1 MNDARLT
8 TLVERHF
15 DREASAEE
23 IAELQALLRED
34 PQARDRYWELAE
46 WHALFRQWGEQEWG
60 REAATSQRRAVPMP
74 VVSRPTSRP
83 GGNIRIKALDRKKV
97 VRFPVTRWAVGIAA
111 AAAVVLLLTFP
122 RNPVATLDHVANA
135 TWKSGKFA
143 TGGRLK
149 PGSFR
154 LETGSA
160 VIAFDRGARVVVE
173 APASFEL
180 RDDNSMTLRSGKVRA
195 HVPEPAH
202 GFKLQTPR
210 FTAVDIGTEFG
221 CDVSI
226 SGSGE
231 LHVFDGNVD
240 LQSGPVRK
248 SSVRLI
254 ENQAMRVE
262 GDVTTSLPAR
272 PLAFLSETEMACRQL
287 RESGDFLGA
296 WRMAGRQLDEHP
308 STLLHYDFEEISGTE
323 IPNRS
328 KRAPLGSNAKAVEG
342 SPTTGRWP
350 GKGAR
355 AFQAP
360 ADRLEFSL
368 PGQFESLSLLAWVR
382 IDRLH
387 EEKNSL
393 VMGHSSQLGE
403 VHWYLYGN
411 GALGV
416 GVLSKP
422 EDVPRNWRNFH
433 SAPVMDESALGS
445 WEFVA
450 TVLDGATGTAT
461 HYLNGK
467 AIARTDGVVR
477 TPLQLTAANAG
488 YDEPTAPRKHGE
500 PASNLDGSID
510 ELAVLST
517 ALTPEDIARLY
528 QQGKP
533 GPR

>member
-1 MNDARLT
+1 MNDARLA

-60 REAATSQRRAVPMP
+60 RDAAKAQRPVVEMP
-74 VVSRPTSRP
+74 TVSRPDPRFHRNASAHRTGR
-83 GGNIRIKALDRKKV
+83 GKV
-97 VRFPVTRWAVGIAA
+97 VRFPTARWATGIAA
-111 AAAVVLLLTFP
+111 AAAVGLFLMVQS
-122 RNPVATLDHVANA
+122 RHPVATLDQTADV
-135 TWKSGKFA
+135 TWKSGNPKQ
-143 TGGRLK
+143 GDRLK

-154 LETGSA
+154 LETGSV

-173 APASFEL
+173 GPASFEL

-195 HVPEPAH
+195 RVPEPAH
-202 GFKLQTPR
+202 GFKLRTPR

-226 SGSGE
+226 NGSGE

-240 LQSGPVRK
+240 LQSGPARK

-262 GDVTTSLPAR
+262 GDVATPLAAR
-272 PLAFLSETEMACRQL
+272 PFAFLSETEMAGRQL

-308 STLLHYDFEEISGTE
+308 AALLHLDFEGPTSAELT
-323 IPNRS
+323 NRA
-328 KRAPLGSNAKAVEG
+328 KHAPLGSNAKIINGGPGEG
-342 SPTTGRWP
+342 RGP

-355 AFQAP
+355 IFHNP
-360 ADRLEFSL
+360 GERLDFSL
-368 PGQFESLSLLAWVR
+368 PGQFESLTLMAWVR
-382 IDRLH
+382 VESLH
-387 EEKNSL
+387 EGKNSL
-393 VMGHSSQLGE
+393 IMGRPNQPGA

-416 GVLSKP
+416 GVLSKM
-422 EDVPRNWRNFH
+422 EDDPSNWRNLH
-433 SAPVMDESALGS
+433 SNPVMTGSNMGS
-445 WEFVA
+445 WVMLT
-450 TVLDGATGTAT
+450 TVLDGETGTAI
-461 HYLNGK
+461 HYFNGQPISNRG
-467 AIARTDGVVR
+467 ATIR
-477 TPLQLTAANAG
+477 TPLHFSEAEVADYTPPIVVKN
-488 YDEPTAPRKHGE
+488 DPPF
-500 PASNLDGSID
+500 NLNGSID